1 MPRKRGASWARYCGV
16 RAFTR
21 RPWPPGA
28 RSARPQPKQRFPN
41 RVAPGPR
48 LNPLAAENEKLRR
61 RNQRLEEELR
71 KAQIVIDFQ
80 NKVAR
85 LLRQPV
91 SGTPDRDP

>member
-1 MPRKRGASWARYCGV
+1 M
-16 RAFTR
+16 
-21 RPWPPGA
+21 
-28 RSARPQPKQRFPN
+28 
-41 RVAPGPR
+41 
-48 LNPLAAENEKLRR
+48 AAENEKLRR